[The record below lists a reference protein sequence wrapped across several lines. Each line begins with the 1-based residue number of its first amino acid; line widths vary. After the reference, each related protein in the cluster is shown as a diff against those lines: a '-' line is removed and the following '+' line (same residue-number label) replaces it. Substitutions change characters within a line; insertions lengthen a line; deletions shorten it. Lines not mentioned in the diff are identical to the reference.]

1 MSRWIIIPA
10 AALAVMAFVA
20 CGDDTDSP
28 ISADKGI
35 TADGGT
41 TPWPDLGGT
50 YDNGNVQTD
59 GSPPLDGGSTPKDS
73 GSSPKD
79 SFVPPAAKCNGTA
92 KIYIEEVATGQPD
105 YLALINKGSASVN
118 LKGFSLAMMGISP
131 VSYTFVAGASVAAGA
146 KVYIFEYSDGKK
158 AGDINTTKNI
168 PFYDDLQSNAVAL
181 YDASGNLLDYVAIG
195 DKVVGKPPGATA
207 GLFAWP
213 TSYDKKTQSIQRKAY
228 AGACPTFKTSDWT
241 AKAMTRPTTTP

>member
-10 AALAVMAFVA
+10 AAFAVMAFVA
-20 CGDDTDSP
+20 CGDDTEP
-28 ISADKGI
+28 INADRGI
-35 TADGGT
+35 TADGGADGT
-41 TPWPDLGGT
+41 SPWPDIGGVT
-50 YDNGNVQTD
+50 PDSGYVQTD
-59 GSPPLDGGSTPKDS
+59 GSSTPKDS
-73 GSSPKD
+73 GGSTKD
-79 SFVPPAAKCNGTA
+79 SYLPPAAKCNGTA
-92 KIYIEEVATGQPD
+92 KVYIEEVATGQPD

-118 LKGFSLAMMGISP
+118 LKGFTLAMMGISP
-131 VSYTFVAGASVAAGA
+131 VSYTFVAGASIAAGA

-168 PFYDDLQSNAVAL
+168 PFYDDLQSNAAAL

-213 TSYDKKTQSIQRKAY
+213 TSYDQKTQSIQRKAY
-228 AGACPTFKTSDWT
+228 AGACPTFKASDWT
-241 AKAMTRPTTTP
+241 AKALTRTTTP

>member
-1 MSRWIIIPA
+1 MSRWTIIPA
-10 AALAVMAFVA
+10 AAFAVMAFVA
-20 CGDDTDSP
+20 CGDDTEP

-35 TADGGT
+35 ATGDGAA
-41 TPWPDLGGT
+41 PWPDLGGT
-50 YDNGNVQTD
+50 YYDSGTPKYD
-59 GSPPLDGGSTPKDS
+59 GSTPKYDGSTPKDS

-92 KIYIEEVATGQPD
+92 KVYIEEVATGQPD
-105 YLALINKGSASVN
+105 YLALINKGGAAVN
-118 LKGFSLAMMGISP
+118 LKGFTLSMMGISP

-146 KVYIFEYSDGKK
+146 KVYIFEYNDGKK

-195 DKVVGKPPGATA
+195 DKIVGKPPGATA
-207 GLFAWP
+207 GLVAWP
-213 TSYDKKTQSIQRKAY
+213 TGYDDTKQSFQRKAY
-228 AGACPTFKTSDWT
+228 TGACPAFKASDWT
-241 AKAMTRPTTTP
+241 AKALTRTTTP